1 MGETT
6 PSENEW
12 LIMEIVWKAG
22 RSMTAAEIITA
33 LKDSVSISDKTIR
46 VMINRL
52 VSKGVLTYDVDEK
65 DARVY
70 HYQAAR
76 SREECLAVKSDRFVK
91 NFFGG
96 DATLAVAG
104 FLRSAEMSKDQL
116 KELRELVE
124 ELERNESKREE

>member
-12 LIMEIVWKAG
+12 MIMEIVWKAG
-22 RSMTAAEIITA
+22 KSMTAAEIIAA
-33 LKDSVSISDKTIR
+33 LKGVVRVSDKTIR

-52 VSKGVLTYDVDEK
+52 VSKGVLSYTVDEK

-76 SREECLAVKSDRFVK
+76 GKEECLAVKSDRFVK

-96 DATLAVAG
+96 DASLAITS
-104 FLRSAEMSKDQL
+104 FLRSSDISKEQWDEL
-116 KELRELVE
+116 KDLVAR
-124 ELERNESKREE
+124 LERERREDG

>member
-12 LIMEIVWKAG
+12 LIMEIIWEAERKL
-22 RSMTAAEIITA
+22 TAAEIIEA
-33 LKDSVSISDKTIR
+33 LKDRVSISDKTIR

-52 VSKGVLTYDVDEK
+52 VSKGVLRYTVDAK

-70 HYQAAR
+70 HYEAAR
-76 SREECLAVKSDRFVK
+76 SKEACLAVKSDRFVK

-96 DATLAVAG
+96 DTALAIAS
-104 FLRSAEMSKDQL
+104 FLRSAKVSREQL
-116 KELRELVE
+116 EELRGLVE
-124 ELERNESKREE
+124 EMERAEE

>member
-1 MGETT
+1 MGENT

-12 LIMEIVWKAG
+12 LIMEVIWSAG
-22 RSMTAAEIITA
+22 RSMTAAEIIQK
-33 LKDSVSISDKTIR
+33 LKDSVSISDKTMR

-52 VSKGVLTYDVDEK
+52 VTKGVLTYTVDEK

-70 HYQAAR
+70 HYEAAR

-96 DATLAVAG
+96 NTSLAIAS
-104 FLRSAEMSKDQL
+104 FLRSADISKDQL
-116 KELRELVE
+116 EELRQMVE
-124 ELERNESKREE
+124 RMEREN

>member
-1 MGETT
+1 MGENT

-12 LIMEIVWKAG
+12 LVMEIIWNAG
-22 RSMTAAEIITA
+22 RSMTAAEIIQE

-52 VSKGVLTYDVDEK
+52 VTKGVLTYTVDEK

-70 HYQAAR
+70 HYEAAR
-76 SREECLAVKSDRFVK
+76 GREECLTVKSDRFVK

-96 DATLAVAG
+96 DASLAIAS
-104 FLRSAEMSKDQL
+104 FLRSSDISREQL
-116 KELRELVE
+116 EELKRLVE
-124 ELERNESKREE
+124 QMEQDD

>member
-12 LIMEIVWKAG
+12 LIMEIIWNAG
-22 RSMTAAEIITA
+22 RSMTAAEMIQA
-33 LKDSVSISDKTIR
+33 LKGSVSISGKTIR

-52 VSKGVLTYDVDEK
+52 VAKGVLTYTVDEK
-65 DARVY
+65 DARIY
-70 HYQAAR
+70 HYEAAR

-96 DATLAVAG
+96 NTSLAIAN
-104 FLRSAEMSKDQL
+104 FLRCADISREQL
-116 KELRELVE
+116 EELKSLVE
-124 ELERNESKREE
+124 QMERDC

>member
-1 MGETT
+1 MGENT

-12 LIMEIVWKAG
+12 LIMEIIWNAG
-22 RSMTAAEIITA
+22 RSMTASEIIQE

-52 VSKGVLTYDVDEK
+52 VAKGVLAYTVDEK

-70 HYQAAR
+70 HYEAAR

-96 DATLAVAG
+96 DTSLAIAN
-104 FLRSAEMSKDQL
+104 FLRSSDISREQL
-116 KELRELVE
+116 EGLKRLVE
-124 ELERNESKREE
+124 QMEKDD